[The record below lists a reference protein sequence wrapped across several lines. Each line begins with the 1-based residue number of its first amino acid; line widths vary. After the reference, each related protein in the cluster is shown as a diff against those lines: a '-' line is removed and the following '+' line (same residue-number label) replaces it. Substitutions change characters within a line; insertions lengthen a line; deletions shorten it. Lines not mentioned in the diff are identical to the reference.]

1 MNLNQGPKH
10 DSIKDIIALFLGM
23 KNARPYARMKRGRAL
38 CGWAYGP
45 RVTYQSFPEA
55 LRKVLHLSQ
64 YLSPIGIGFLQ
75 FSQ

>member
-38 CGWAYGP
+38 RGWAYGP
-45 RVTYQSFPEA
+45 
-55 LRKVLHLSQ
+55 
-64 YLSPIGIGFLQ
+64 
-75 FSQ
+75 